1 VGRHGLAAALAVLL
15 SASALQAQEP
25 KASERDAEKSQGVQK
40 VRINGAHSLS
50 WTEGDQT
57 VFFFT
62 GGVTMERPDSTLRA
76 ARIMAWKDAS
86 SGLSYDEIYAEG
98 NVIFT
103 RGVHK
108 INCERFFYSAVTDRG
123 AVVDVRL
130 RGFSKDLKTD
140 FFMMANEAR
149 MKVKAGEMEADDV
162 RLSSCPYGVP
172 HYHLSMNHA
181 TLQGKEMVGDKKL
194 GFDPTAWNFDFDELV
209 PEFSGIPFFY
219 LPGLSVGPWLMNF
232 PFRAVHYGHSSLF
245 GNLVYLDFGSRIR
258 LMDDQGKLKQWGDVD
273 LKVDW
278 RETRGMATG
287 VDFTYK
293 WDNYSGRLDSYYLH
307 DHGRI
312 PGSAFEDS
320 LPPLTNPDRG
330 RVHWFHRQDLDE
342 HWRYELEAYYLSDR
356 SLLQEFFP
364 TEFKELKEPES
375 AIYVRWMD
383 GNMSAYALGRFRLNG
398 FQTEDEYLPRL
409 DFNLLSEPI
418 LGGLFDNLYLTERID
433 VVDIRHL
440 YDNALGLP
448 DVATWRADL
457 VTELA
462 LPLDF
467 RYFQVAPFIQDRFTF
482 YESDLM
488 GEARERNLLTAGAR
502 LITQV
507 HATHPEV
514 YWERVGIR
522 GLRHVVELE
531 VRYANTFS
539 SNVNPADLF
548 PFEPVDSLG
557 RFEELSFEIR
567 QRLLTKDSKGRP
579 FEFLNFMLGMEYY
592 PSAARDTTG
601 ANVNNEVPP
610 FNWIPVLA
618 LPFTGN
624 YPRRLWSNLYYEFS
638 FHPRDFFAV
647 NLAGEYNPVT
657 RSEEVRELTVTFTPF
672 ESFTGSVGQEL
683 IQGVANAFTVGL
695 TWAMTPKWSISL
707 VSVFDFK
714 DGGYLS
720 QELVV
725 ARDFHDFSIEAGYE
739 RDMTRGEYRLM
750 ISVVPKFLGS
760 AGLRQSH
767 LYRPTMKVEAP
778 TDQ

>member
-25 KASERDAEKSQGVQK
+25 KPPERDGEKSQAPQK

-76 ARIMAWKDAS
+76 ARIMAWKNAS
-86 SGLSYDEIYAEG
+86 SGLSFDEIYAEG

-103 RGVHK
+103 RGVHQ
-108 INCERFFYSAVTDRG
+108 INCERFFYSAVTDQG

-130 RGFSKDLKTD
+130 KGYSKDLKTD
-140 FFMMANEAR
+140 FFMMAKEAR
-149 MKVKAGEMEADDV
+149 MKVKAGEMEADEV

-181 TLQGKEMVGDKKL
+181 SLQGKEIVGDKKL
-194 GFDPTAWNFDFDELV
+194 GFDPGSWTFDFDALV

-232 PFRAVHYGHSSLF
+232 PFRSAHYGHTSRF
-245 GNLVYLDFGSRIR
+245 GSLVYLDFGSRIR
-258 LMDDQGKLKQWGDVD
+258 LVDDQGKLKQWGDVD

-278 RETRGMATG
+278 REIRGIASG
-287 VDFTYK
+287 IDFTYK

-307 DHGRI
+307 DQGRM
-312 PGSAFEDS
+312 PGSAFDAS

-330 RVHWFHRQDLDE
+330 KVHWFHRQDLDD
-342 HWRYELEAYYLSDR
+342 HWRYELESYYLTDR

-364 TEFKELKEPES
+364 AEFKELKEPES
-375 AIYVRWMD
+375 AVYVRWMD
-383 GNMSAYALGRFRLNG
+383 GNLSAYALGRFRLNG

-418 LGGLFDNLYLTERID
+418 LGGLLDNLYLTERVD
-433 VVDIRHL
+433 VVDIRHRS
-440 YDNALGLP
+440 DDALALP
-448 DVATWRADL
+448 DVATWRADA

-462 LPLDF
+462 LPFDF
-467 RYFQVAPFIQDRFTF
+467 RYFQVAPYFQDRFTL
-482 YESDLM
+482 YEKDVT
-488 GEARERNLLTAGAR
+488 GATRERNLLTTGAR
-502 LITQV
+502 LTTQV
-507 HATHPEV
+507 HATHPDV

-522 GLRHVVELE
+522 GLRHVMELE

-557 RFEELSFEIR
+557 RFEEVSFELR
-567 QRLLTKDSKGRP
+567 QRLLTKDSAGRP
-579 FEFLNFMLGMEYY
+579 FEFLTLMLGIEYY
-592 PSAARDTTG
+592 PSAARDTIG
-601 ANVNNEVPP
+601 ANPNNQAPP
-610 FNWIPVLA
+610 FSWIPVLSQ
-618 LPFTGN
+618 PFSGSF
-624 YPRRLWSNLYYEFS
+624 PRRLWSDFYYEFS

-647 NLAGEYNPVT
+647 NVAGEYNPVT
-657 RSEEVRELTVTFTPF
+657 RAEEVREMTVTFTPS

-683 IQGVANAFTVGL
+683 IRGVANAFTVGM
-695 TWAMTPKWSISL
+695 TWAVTPKWSIS
-707 VSVFDFK
+707 VIGEFDFK
-714 DGGYLS
+714 SGGYLR

-739 RDMTRGEYRLM
+739 RDMTRDENRFM
-750 ISVVPKFLGS
+750 ISLVPKFLGN
-760 AGLRQSH
+760 AGLRSSH
-767 LYRPTMKVEAP
+767 LYRPGMKVEAP
-778 TDQ
+778 TDR